1 MVAIDPRNLM
11 FNDVQYLIT
20 IVLIGSLAMIL
31 QCTCHIRNCDLKAQK
46 DTHLLGLAMHPEL
59 VMSGFKKSFYFKDML
74 CKNCILWYKK

>member
-31 QCTCHIRNCDLKAQK
+31 QCIYHRNCDLKAQK
-46 DTHLLGLAMHPEL
+46 DTFWGHAPRASDVRIQEVVL
-59 VMSGFKKSFYFKDML
+59 F
-74 CKNCILWYKK
+74 

>member
-20 IVLIGSLAMIL
+20 IVLIGSLAIIL
-31 QCTCHIRNCDLKAQK
+31 QCTYHRNCDLKAQK

-59 VMSGFKKSFYFKDML
+59 VMSGFKKSVFLKDML

>member
-1 MVAIDPRNLM
+1 MIAIDPRNLM

-31 QCTCHIRNCDLKAQK
+31 QCIYHRNCDLKAQK

-59 VMSGFKKSFYFKDML
+59 VMSGFKKSGFFFKDML

>member
-1 MVAIDPRNLM
+1 MVATDPRNLM

-20 IVLIGSLAMIL
+20 IVLIGSLAIIL
-31 QCTCHIRNCDLKAQK
+31 QCTYHRNCDLKAQK

-59 VMSGFKKSFYFKDML
+59 VMSGFKKSVFFKDML

>member
-31 QCTCHIRNCDLKAQK
+31 QCTYHRNCDLKAQK

-59 VMSGFKKSFYFKDML
+59 VMSGFKKSFFFQRYVVQELYFVV
-74 CKNCILWYKK
+74 